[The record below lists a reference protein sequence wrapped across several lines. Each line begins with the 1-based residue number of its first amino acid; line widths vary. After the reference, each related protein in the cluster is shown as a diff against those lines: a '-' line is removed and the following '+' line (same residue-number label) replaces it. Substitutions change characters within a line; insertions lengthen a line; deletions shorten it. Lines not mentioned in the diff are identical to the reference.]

1 MCLKVK
7 QLFTSIRRGNR
18 AKIRKIIESDT
29 DVISKF
35 CDVVCSSPGYIA
47 AIKYKKVDSLL
58 ELLSCN
64 VIDELEINFILKC
77 AISAAISVYNSHR
90 IKNYK
95 DNLDKAREIVK
106 ILIDNGATPQCF
118 DMAISYKDEWMAKF
132 LVDKG
137 VDYESEGVLYRPINC
152 RVHSIIKFA
161 LKDYYNIV
169 ILGKTV
175 LQHAIESN
183 SPFLVSTLVKAGADV
198 TITNSESHKRNAE
211 LAASKGNIKILRILI
226 NAGVDI
232 NSYTYYP
239 AIYHAVRNGHLMMT
253 RLLLKNGSRLF
264 TDDDGESLIKY
275 AVAVRIHNYDL
286 TKLLLKY
293 GATIS
298 GSHEKYITHINDSYN
313 LHYRD
318 YLIKNTKIIIL
329 LIKNGLNVNDNSV
342 VLHYL
347 RNYNSI
353 RVFKNL
359 IRNIPD
365 INNVK
370 HGSVLE
376 PMIKDNKR
384 INLTKYLIR
393 IGASLEP
400 EVQGKKMYDTLNIL
414 FKAVYHAADKKVK
427 ILLDSGANIN
437 ASCDTYGTIMRKVYI
452 NNYLFYSNNS
462 RSRIRKNEKVIRIL
476 IPYLLWSGIRNNSVS
491 NTIEYN
497 KNIELVNQIMY
508 MKEIK
513 RICDLELN
521 RMKDKVIC
529 QHRKITLYDF
539 LSYKKEMDLM
549 MITNTSNILHDN
561 RLNLFKRIIRN
572 RKIELIN
579 KRKSIYTILERIG
592 CNTDNT
598 NRFYCLP
605 FEIRFKIL
613 SHLTYEDLKYIM
625 SK

>member
-1 MCLKVK
+1 MDTSVK
-7 QLFTSIRRGNR
+7 KLIKAIQQGSRDIIR
-18 AKIRKIIESDT
+18 E
-29 DVISKF
+29 VINSEDNMISRFYKSTQSF
-35 CDVVCSSPGYIA
+35 PGYMA
-47 AIKYKKVDSLL
+47 AIKCKQADSLL
-58 ELLSCN
+58 ELIDCN
-64 VIDELEINFILKC
+64 AIDRNQLDFILKC
-77 AISAAISVYNSHR
+77 AVSSAVDAYCKRRS
-90 IKNYK
+90 KNYD
-95 DNLDKAREIVK
+95 DNLDAARKIVK
-106 ILIDNGATPQCF
+106 ILVDNGATPSHV
-118 DMAISYKDEWMAKF
+118 DIAISYADEWMVKF
-132 LVDKG
+132 LVDRG
-137 VDYESEGVLYRPINC
+137 ADYTSEGIMYKYMDNSMYLVIRNVISNDP
-152 RVHSIIKFA
+152 
-161 LKDYYNIV
+161 NIV

-226 NAGVDI
+226 NAGIDI

-298 GSHEKYITHINDSYN
+298 GSHEKYITHINDSHN

-318 YLIKNTKIIIL
+318 SLIKNTKIIIL
-329 LIKNGLNVNDNSV
+329 LIKNGLNVNDNSI

-370 HGSVLE
+370 HGNVLE

-400 EVQGKKMYDTLNIL
+400 EIQGKKMYDTLNIL

-427 ILLDSGANIN
+427 IILDSGANIN

-452 NNYLFYSNNS
+452 NNYLFHSNNS

-497 KNIELVNQIMY
+497 QNIELVNQIMY

-529 QHRKITLYDF
+529 QYRKITLYDF
-539 LSYKKEMDLM
+539 LGYKKEMDLM

-579 KRKSIYTILERIG
+579 KRKIIYTILEHLG

>member
-1 MCLKVK
+1 MDASVK
-7 QLFTSIRRGNR
+7 KLVKAIQQGNR
-18 AKIRKIIESDT
+18 DIIREVINSEDNIISRFYKYT
-29 DVISKF
+29 QSF
-35 CDVVCSSPGYIA
+35 PGYMA
-47 AIKYKKVDSLL
+47 AIKCRQADSLL
-58 ELLSCN
+58 ELIYCN
-64 VIDELEINFILKC
+64 AIDKSQLDFMLKC
-77 AISAAISVYNSHR
+77 AISSAVDAYCKRRS
-90 IKNYK
+90 KNYD
-95 DNLDKAREIVK
+95 DNLDAARKIVK
-106 ILIDNGATPQCF
+106 ILVDNGATPSNV
-118 DMAISYKDEWMAKF
+118 DIAISYADEWMVKF
-132 LVDKG
+132 LVDRG
-137 VDYESEGVLYRPINC
+137 ADYTSEGIMYKCMDNSMYLV
-152 RVHSIIKFA
+152 IKNVISN
-161 LKDYYNIV
+161 DPNIV

-329 LIKNGLNVNDNSV
+329 LIKNGLNVNNDNIS
-342 VLHYL
+342 LRYL
-347 RNYNSI
+347 SKYNSI
-353 RVFKNL
+353 RVFKQL
-359 IRNIPD
+359 TKNIQD
-365 INNVK
+365 IND
-370 HGSVLE
+370 LE
-376 PMIKDNKR
+376 RGYILDPMIEDNKR
-384 INLTKYLIR
+384 IKFMKYLIS
-393 IGASLEP
+393 IGAIIEP

-462 RSRIRKNEKVIRIL
+462 RYHINETKKVIRIL
-476 IPYLLWSGIRNNSVS
+476 IPYLLWSGIRDNSVR
-491 NTIEYN
+491 NTREYN
-497 KNIELVNQIMY
+497 KNMELVNIMTH

-513 RICDLELN
+513 RICDIELN
-521 RMKDKVIC
+521 RMKGIIIS
-529 QHRKITLYDF
+529 QSRRITLYDF
-539 LSYKKEMDLM
+539 LSYEKDSDLLM
-549 MITNTSNILHDN
+549 LVNSSNVISNN